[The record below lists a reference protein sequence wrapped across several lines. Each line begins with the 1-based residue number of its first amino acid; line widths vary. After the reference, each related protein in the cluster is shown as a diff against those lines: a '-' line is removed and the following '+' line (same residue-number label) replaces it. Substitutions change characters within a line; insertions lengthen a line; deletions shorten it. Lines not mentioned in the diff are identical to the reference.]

1 MQAIH
6 FGAGNIGRGFIGY
19 LLSKSGYEVT
29 FVDISKHLVDQ
40 INQHGK
46 YQVITLSTTP
56 KKEEIAHVKAIDL
69 HAMEQLKEAVVKTDL
84 ITLSI
89 GANNLKT
96 TGKLLQ
102 ELLKARQEQNPEKPL
117 DIIACENAL
126 FATDILKE
134 SILENADAAFQTY
147 LERWVGF
154 PNSAVDRI
162 VPNVEIKKD
171 SPIDVA
177 VEDFFEWDLESG
189 KIKHNPDIQ
198 GADYVENLAPY
209 LERKLFLLN
218 GAHAA
223 IAYIGYLTGYRY
235 IHEAIQDDFIRST
248 VIQFH
253 QEASEALCQKHHM
266 DKAALEAYSQK
277 LLRRFGNTY
286 LQDELSRVGR
296 DPMRKLS
303 IKDRM
308 VSPLQLCSDLHLP
321 YDAIARAV
329 AAGFAFDYEGDSK
342 AMEVQSDIIDGGI
355 KYAISNVTGLDT
367 GSEMVERI
375 VTEYKQLLHLKR
387 SCLVA
392 VRSLAAG

>member
-1 MQAIH
+1 MKAIH

-19 LLSKSGYEVT
+19 LLSKSGYDVT
-29 FVDISKHLVDQ
+29 FVDIAKPLVDQ
-40 INQHGK
+40 INQFGN
-46 YQVITLSTTP
+46 YQVITLSTTSE
-56 KKEEIAHVKAIDL
+56 KERIGHVDAIYL
-69 HAMEQLKEAVVKTDL
+69 HATEQLQEAVVKTDL

-89 GANNLKT
+89 GANNLKA

-102 ELLKARQEQNPEKPL
+102 KLLKVRQARNPKVPL
-117 DIIACENAL
+117 DVIACENAL

-134 SILENADAAFQTY
+134 SILENADAAFEAY
-147 LERWVGF
+147 LKKYVGF

-162 VPNVEIKKD
+162 VPNVNIKKD

-177 VEDFFEWDLESG
+177 VEDFFEWDVEVG
-189 KIKHNPDIQ
+189 KVKHNPNIQ

-223 IAYIGYLTGYRY
+223 IAYIGYLTGYKY
-235 IHEAIQDDFIRST
+235 IHEAIQDDFIRTT
-248 VIQFH
+248 VLEFH
-253 QEASEALCQKHHM
+253 HEALEALSRKHHM

-277 LLRRFGNTY
+277 LIHRFENTY

-303 IKDRM
+303 IRDRL
-308 VSPLQLCSDLHLP
+308 VSPLKLCNNLHLP
-321 YDAIARAV
+321 YDAIARAI

-342 AMEVQSDIIDGGI
+342 AMEIQSDIIDGGA
-355 KYAISNVTGLDT
+355 KYAVGIITGLDRN
-367 GSEMVERI
+367 SDMVEKI
-375 VTEYKQLLHLKR
+375 VTEYKELLHLKR
-387 SCLVA
+387 SCLVSARTLA
-392 VRSLAAG
+392 VG